1 MTMPGERMRALCW
14 AEQLLREMQVD
25 PLGSPE
31 MKHRAAELSRGY
43 PSQARL
49 LQILSGPGARI
60 PPGIATVGFN
70 AGWLLEAKNLLGQ
83 VGGTTTRPMS

>member
-1 MTMPGERMRALCW
+1 MPVERMRALRW

-25 PLGSPE
+25 PLRSPE
-31 MKHRAAELSRGY
+31 MQHRAAELSRGY

-49 LQILSGPGARI
+49 LEILSRPGARI
-60 PPGIATVGFN
+60 PPGMATVRFD

-83 VGGTTTRPMS
+83 VSGTTTRPMS